1 LAVSGQRAGQAAK
14 ELKNAL
20 TGLPN
25 EGALG
30 GFRGVEMSVPF
41 LFLAALTVAGAA
53 AAMMLRNLVHCA
65 LAVALCFVGLAG
77 LYLDLGA
84 QFVGLAQVL
93 VYVGA
98 VVILIVFAILLTRSD
113 ELPVPKAGRIASGM
127 VVAAGVFGILAWAV
141 MTQPVTPANM
151 AAQPQATIAQIGGSL
166 MQRYLLPLEIVGLL
180 LTAALIGA
188 VVIAME
194 EKLSTK

>member
-1 LAVSGQRAGQAAK
+1 MSAPFLILAV
-14 ELKNAL
+14 
-20 TGLPN
+20 
-25 EGALG
+25 
-30 GFRGVEMSVPF
+30 
-41 LFLAALTVAGAA
+41 LTVAGAA
-53 AAMMLRNLVHCA
+53 AAMLLRNLVHCA

-113 ELPVPKAGRIASGM
+113 ELPLQASGRTASGIT
-127 VVAAGVFGILAWAV
+127 VGGGVFGVLAWAV
-141 MTQPVTPANM
+141 KSQPVRM
-151 AAQPQATIAQIGGSL
+151 ESMVAQPQATIAQIGGSL

-194 EKLSTK
+194 EKQSTK